1 MNNKIKNMALFAML
15 VAIEVVL
22 FVTPLGLI
30 PLGFLNITTM
40 HIPVIICGI
49 VLGRKYGAALGFI
62 FGLLS
67 LIKNTM
73 APGAASFVFSPFIQL
88 GTTPRDFMSIMS
100 TLLIT
105 FVPRTLIGYISGLIY
120 DVLGKKNDNVAIIAS
135 GLVGSLTNT
144 VLVLSGIYFLLG
156 PDYAQALGKSYDVLS
171 TLLLTTVF
179 TNGIGEAVAAVVI
192 SLIVCRALKSS
203 LKKFR

>member
-1 MNNKIKNMALFAML
+1 MNKKTKAMALFAML
-15 VAIEVVL
+15 VAIEIVL

-49 VLGRKYGAALGFI
+49 ILGRKYGAALGFI

-73 APGAASFVFSPFIQL
+73 APGPASFVFSPFIQL
-88 GTTPRDFMSIMS
+88 GSTPRDFMSICS
-100 TLLIT
+100 TLIIT
-105 FVPRTLIGYISGLIY
+105 FVPRTLIGFLSGVIY
-120 DVLGKKNDNVAIIAS
+120 DVIKKFNDTVGVVCA
-135 GLVGSLTNT
+135 GLIGSLTNT
-144 VLVLSGIYFLLG
+144 VFVLGGIYFLLG
-156 PDYAQALGKSYDVLS
+156 HDYAQALGQSYDVLS

-179 TNGIGEAVAAVVI
+179 TNGIGEAVAAVII
-192 SLIVCRALKSS
+192 SLVVYRALKSS
-203 LKKFR
+203 LKSFR

>member
-1 MNNKIKNMALFAML
+1 MNKKTKAMALFAML
-15 VAIEVVL
+15 VAIEIVL

-30 PLGFLNITTM
+30 PLGFLNITTL

-73 APGAASFVFSPFIQL
+73 APGPASFVFSPFIQL
-88 GTTPRDFMSIMS
+88 GTNPRDFLSICS

-105 FVPRTLIGYISGLIY
+105 FVPRTLIGYISGVIF
-120 DVLGKKNDNVAIIAS
+120 DFIKKFNETGAIIVA

-156 PDYAQALGKSYDVLS
+156 HDYAQALGQSYDLLS
-171 TLLLTTVF
+171 SLLLTTVF
-179 TNGIGEAVAAVVI
+179 TNGIGEAIAAV
-192 SLIVCRALKSS
+192 LITLVVYRALKSS
-203 LKKFR
+203 LKSFK